1 MKTRLV
7 RCCAAALAVLS
18 LPVLAGCMRSTP
30 TTAVATSPPARIS
43 GKVYHAMPQ
52 IIDPDARYLI
62 FLHGSLLEEEGTDAT
77 HPDYGRYAYDEIIEG
92 LRVPDTNVISVI
104 RPPDTKIKRY
114 AARVVDQIEE
124 LLQAGVSPSHIT
136 VIGFSKGGNIAILA
150 SAELE
155 NETLN
160 FGLLGACGEWLETV
174 PESAMMGRVLSIYD
188 TGDESAGSCQSLF
201 DRSKH
206 GLTASEVVMSTEA
219 GHGAFYNPDPAWL
232 EPLRAWLMETE

>member
-1 MKTRLV
+1 MKTRLA
-7 RCCAAALAVLS
+7 RCAAALAVLS

-30 TTAVATSPPARIS
+30 TKAAATSSPARIS
-43 GKVYHAMPQ
+43 GKVYHAMPLT
-52 IIDPDARYLI
+52 IDPDARYLI

-77 HPDYGRYAYDEIIEG
+77 HPDYGRYAYDEIIEE
-92 LRVPDTNVISVI
+92 LLVPDTNVISVI

-114 AARVVDQIEE
+114 AGKVVDQVEE
-124 LLQAGVSPSHIT
+124 LLQAGVPPSHIT

-155 NETLN
+155 NEALN

-174 PESAMMGRVLSIYD
+174 PESALMGRVLSIYD
-188 TGDESAGSCQSLF
+188 TGDDSAGSCQALF

-206 GLTASEVVMSTEA
+206 GLTTSEVAMSTEA
-219 GHGAFYNPDPAWL
+219 GHGAFYTPDSAWL